1 MTSTVEDPPKNKKGA
16 KKKDLL
22 LKLASR
28 KKKEKKMEQIDY
40 MSTEEFE
47 NELKKYPL
55 FRTEEPVRNKEAFVE
70 TLK

>member
-1 MTSTVEDPPKNKKGA
+1 
-16 KKKDLL
+16 
-22 LKLASR
+22 
-28 KKKEKKMEQIDY
+28 MEQIDY

-70 TLK
+70 TLE